1 MNQGAKRSKK
11 SLRPSTPAPLAALW
25 RGQRFAALLKS
36 PAISRRKQL
45 RLAGTGN
52 RGLRFRAA
60 RHLPALPPAPLK
72 RPDDLTG
79 KPFFL

>member
-1 MNQGAKRSKK
+1 MKKSKK
-11 SLRPSTPAPLAALW
+11 SLRPSTPAPLATLW

-52 RGLRFRAA
+52 RGLRWVA